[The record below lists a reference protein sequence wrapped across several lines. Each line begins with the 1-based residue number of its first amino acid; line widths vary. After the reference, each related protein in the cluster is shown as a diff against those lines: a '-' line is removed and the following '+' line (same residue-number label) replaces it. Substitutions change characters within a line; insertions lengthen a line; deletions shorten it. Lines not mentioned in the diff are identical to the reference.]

1 MIYLKHTKVRR
12 QRDASKDGGVVVF
25 LDASHTRV
33 IRDSDD
39 SLQCFHFLNVRV
51 THRFQKSFWPPEVID
66 HSLYSVYD
74 HLL

>member
-12 QRDASKDGGVVVF
+12 QR
-25 LDASHTRV
+25 DASHTRV

>member
-12 QRDASKDGGVVVF
+12 QRDAS
-25 LDASHTRV
+25 HTRLIRV